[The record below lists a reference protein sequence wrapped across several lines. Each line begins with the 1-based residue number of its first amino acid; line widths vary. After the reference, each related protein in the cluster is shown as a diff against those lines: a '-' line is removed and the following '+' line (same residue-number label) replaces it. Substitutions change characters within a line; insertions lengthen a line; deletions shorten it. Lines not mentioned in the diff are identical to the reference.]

1 MTIITGIQQ
10 ALEYGHKTL
19 TEWRVFFRNL
29 GFLDSNVFVYW
40 SDKLALTRTM
50 LVMWRGGD
58 FLTLDYSNFT
68 RMFNPHDNC
77 TQIVFVLYSNFLWCN
92 FAKQTAFKFFRDW
105 NEYSQWPSRLFKW
118 ATLFKAVVGVSAA
131 RDSCGASVA
140 LCGGPGW
147 LNASL
152 LLTTP
157 RLRTLLDWSKVETF

>member
-1 MTIITGIQQ
+1 MVI
-10 ALEYGHKTL
+10 TL
-19 TEWRVFFRNL
+19 TEWRRVYSSVISD
-29 GFLDSNVFVYW
+29 FLTQMCLFIDLIS
-40 SDKLALTRTM
+40 SQLHGQCLSC
-50 LVMWRGGD
+50 GGD

-77 TQIVFVLYSNFLWCN
+77 IQIVFVLYSNFLWCN
-92 FAKQTAFKFFRDW
+92 IAKRTAFKFFREW